1 MTKTLYKE
9 REKERR
15 EHEILLTA
23 RRLIRERGYAAL
35 NMDDLAEA
43 VGISKPTLY
52 QHFRSKEDLIIQV
65 HIGGMQDIESYVCS
79 SSEES
84 PLERL
89 RLALREVL
97 RSRYDDQGLMGDFD
111 PEIIKSLLH
120 TQPEVI
126 AMKQRVFAHIAQVV
140 DDGKARGEITS
151 AISTPM
157 ICCLF
162 FRLIGLPMTLQ
173 NMMQPEASPLADA
186 DSVAGVIEDVVGI
199 FVRSIVQQKADA

>member
-1 MTKTLYKE
+1 MTKTLFKE

-65 HIGGMQDIESYVCS
+65 HIRGMQDIESYVCS

-89 RLALREVL
+89 RLALRTIL
-97 RSRYDDQGLMGDFD
+97 RSRYGDQGLLADFD
-111 PEIIKSLLH
+111 QETLKATFH

-126 AMKQRVFAHIAQVV
+126 ALKQRILAHITRVV
-140 DDGKARGEITS
+140 DEGKARGEITR
-151 AISTPM
+151 AVSTPM

-162 FRLIGLPMTLQ
+162 LRLIGLPSTLQ
-173 NMMQPEASPLADA
+173 TVMQPDEALSDPEALAA
-186 DSVAGVIEDVVGI
+186 VIEDVVGI